1 MINGISLFARA
12 VVIDIDKAALALAIG
27 VINRGQTIVDKC
39 AGAL

>member
-12 VVIDIDKAALALAIG
+12 VVIDFDKASLTLAIWI
-27 VINRGQTIVDKC
+27 INRGQTIFGKC